1 VANEYFTAKYRSDPE
16 WLRTILLKAKVEPYI
31 HLSIEQVNTIFGNVE
46 AQRKVLFE
54 DWWNTL
60 KPDSLKKDAETLRK
74 EFDAWFKAQTTAE
87 PKEGEE

>member
-1 VANEYFTAKYRSDPE
+1 
-16 WLRTILLKAKVEPYI
+16 
-31 HLSIEQVNTIFGNVE
+31 LSIEQVNTIFGNVE

-60 KPDSLKKDAETLRK
+60 KPDSLKKDAEVLRK